1 MTVLPVLAFAA
12 VVAAQA
18 PASNA
23 TEAPDAALQAQL
35 AGIAAAHHGKVALYA
50 RNLSTGQT
58 AALNPDESVPTASV
72 IKLAALYEAME
83 QVRAGA
89 LRWDEKLTLTKADQ
103 VQGSGVLVFLDAPA
117 TLTMKDALTLMV
129 TVSDNTATN
138 LVLDRLGLARVNAR
152 MRSIGLAQTI
162 FYKKV
167 FKPIEGA
174 PPPEQP
180 QFGLGRTTAR
190 EMGELMTRI
199 VRCRFGSGDAPPAET
214 DRAICTTALEMLR
227 NQSDRLAI
235 PRYLETVDSS
245 EGGSAIAHKTGAV
258 DAARNDVAA
267 LATPNGTIV
276 LSVFTHDN
284 ADQSW
289 SVDDEGDL
297 TIARLARCVVQAW
310 SPKGLDASK
319 GF

>member
-1 MTVLPVLAFAA
+1 MTVLPVLALAA
-12 VVAAQA
+12 AVAAQA
-18 PASNA
+18 PAQP
-23 TEAPDAALQAQL
+23 PDVALQAQL
-35 AGIAAAHHGKVALYA
+35 AAIAAAHRGKVALYA

-58 AALNPDESVPTASV
+58 VALNADEPVPTASV

-83 QVRAGA
+83 QVRAGT
-89 LRWDEKLTLTKADQ
+89 LRWDGKLTLTKADQ
-103 VQGSGVLVFLDAPA
+103 VQGSGVLVFLDTPT
-117 TLTMKDALTLMV
+117 TLTVKDALTLMV

-138 LVLDRLGLARVNAR
+138 LVLDRIGLARVNAR

-167 FKPIEGA
+167 FKPIEG
-174 PPPEQP
+174 PIPPEQP

-190 EMGELMTRI
+190 EMAELMTRI
-199 VRCRFGSGDAPPAET
+199 VRCRFGDSDAASSET
-214 DRAICTTALEMLR
+214 DRAVCAVALEMLR

-245 EGGSAIAHKTGAV
+245 EAGSAIAHKTGAV

-276 LSVFTHDN
+276 LSIFTHDN
-284 ADQSW
+284 ADRGW
-289 SVDDEGDL
+289 WVDDEGDL
-297 TIARLARCVVQAW
+297 TIARLARCLVQAW
-310 SPKGLDASK
+310 SPRGLDASR

>member
-1 MTVLPVLAFAA
+1 MTVLPALALAA
-12 VVAAQA
+12 AVAAQA
-18 PASNA
+18 PAPP
-23 TEAPDAALQAQL
+23 PDAALQAQL
-35 AGIAAAHHGKVALYA
+35 ATIAAAHHGKVALFA

-58 AALNPDESVPTASV
+58 AALDPDEPVPTASV

-83 QVRAGA
+83 QLRAGE

-103 VQGSGVLVFLDAPA
+103 VQGSGVLVFLDTPA
-117 TLTMKDALTLMV
+117 TLTVKDALTLMV

-138 LVLDRLGLARVNAR
+138 LVLGRLGLARVNAR
-152 MRSIGLAQTI
+152 MRSIGLTQTT

-167 FKPIEGA
+167 FKPIEG
-174 PPPEQP
+174 PIPPEQP

-190 EMGELMTRI
+190 EMAELMTRI
-199 VRCRFGSGDAPPAET
+199 VRCRFGPGDTAPTEA
-214 DRAICTTALEMLR
+214 DRAVCSVALEMLR

-245 EGGSAIAHKTGAV
+245 EAGSAIAHKTGAV

-276 LSVFTHDN
+276 LSIFTHDN
-284 ADQSW
+284 ADHGW

-310 SPKGLDASK
+310 SPRGLDASK